1 MPGTAQGL
9 QLRLGKLNGEWLQSY
24 RSGGRTDMDEVKKR
38 LESELN
44 RTVERLRHMGG
55 PLLSVDVMNRV
66 GDTSQLADEVDVIQ
80 VNEDREMN
88 FATRSLLV
96 ERANRL
102 AEALERLRGGDY
114 GTCQECGEA
123 IAPARL
129 KAVPE
134 VTTCVRCQDRLE
146 KMSRHMAS
154 VGGADEGD
162 EAEDD

>member
-1 MPGTAQGL
+1 MDQIK
-9 QLRLGKLNGEWLQSY
+9 QKLEA
-24 RSGGRTDMDEVKKR
+24 
-38 LESELN
+38 ELN
-44 RTVERLRHMGG
+44 RTVERIRQMGG
-55 PLLSVDVMNRV
+55 TSTSVQTNGAV

-80 VNEDREMN
+80 VNEEREMN

-114 GTCQECGEA
+114 GTCQECGET

-129 KAVPE
+129 KAMPE

-146 KMSRHMAS
+146 KMARHMSA
-154 VGGADEGD
+154 VAVPADGD
-162 EAEDD
+162 ESEDD

>member
-1 MPGTAQGL
+1 
-9 QLRLGKLNGEWLQSY
+9 
-24 RSGGRTDMDEVKKR
+24 MDEIRKK
-38 LESELN
+38 LEAELN
-44 RTVERLRHMGG
+44 RTVERIRHMGG
-55 PLLSVDVMNRV
+55 GAATSVQTMGAV

-146 KMSRHMAS
+146 KMSRHMAP
-154 VGGADEGD
+154 VGGSDEGD
-162 EAEDD
+162 ESEDD

>member
-1 MPGTAQGL
+1 VAKKTPI
-9 QLRLGKLNGEWLQSY
+9 RGEIA
-24 RSGGRTDMDEVKKR
+24 MDEIRKN
-38 LESELN
+38 LEAELN
-44 RTVERLRHMGG
+44 RTVERIRQMGG
-55 PLLSVDVMNRV
+55 AAASVQTMAAV

-114 GTCQECGEA
+114 GTCQECSEA

-129 KAVPE
+129 KVMPE

-146 KMSRHMAS
+146 KMSRHMAP
-154 VGGADEGD
+154 VGGPVDGD
-162 EAEDD
+162 ESEDD

>member
-1 MPGTAQGL
+1 
-9 QLRLGKLNGEWLQSY
+9 
-24 RSGGRTDMDEVKKR
+24 
-38 LESELN
+38 
-44 RTVERLRHMGG
+44 
-55 PLLSVDVMNRV
+55 
-66 GDTSQLADEVDVIQ
+66 
-80 VNEDREMN
+80 MN

-129 KAVPE
+129 KAMPE

-146 KMSRHMAS
+146 KMSRHMAA
-154 VGGADEGD
+154 VGGPVDSDES
-162 EAEDD
+162 EDD